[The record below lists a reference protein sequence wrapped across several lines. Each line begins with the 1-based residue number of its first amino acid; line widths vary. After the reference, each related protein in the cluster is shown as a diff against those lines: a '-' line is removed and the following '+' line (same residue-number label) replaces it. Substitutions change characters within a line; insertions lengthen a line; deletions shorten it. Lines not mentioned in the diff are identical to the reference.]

1 VPAAVLLAA
10 MLLAALNL
18 RTAVTSVGPV
28 LDELELDIGLSST
41 LAGVL
46 TTLPVIIFA
55 VLGSLTP
62 RVARQ
67 LGEKNTLVGAL
78 GLMALGLALRALVGS
93 PWAFLLLSIL
103 ALAGGAMGNVLLPVL
118 VKQFFPRRIGP
129 ATAAYT
135 TAMAMGS
142 TLAAG
147 ITVPLAN
154 LQQPMSWR
162 FGLGAWAGLALVGL
176 LATLLLPSRVHPR
189 HADGAAPAHRPL
201 HHSRTAWALTVFFG
215 TQSLQAY
222 VQFGWF
228 ALFFRERAGVS
239 ATEAGVLVAVLIAL
253 SIPISMVIPSIATRR
268 SDQRALIMVLVA
280 CTVVAYV
287 GMLVAPAAGAWVWVV
302 LAGIGAGAFPVALT
316 LISLRTR
323 TIAMTGSLSAFSQS
337 VGYVIAGAGPL
348 LVGVLHGATGG
359 WTWPFVLLFVDV
371 VAMAVAGWMIG
382 KHRYVEDDLRL
393 APA

>member
-28 LDELELDIGLSST
+28 LDELERDIDLTST

-46 TTLPVIIFA
+46 TTLPVISFA
-55 VLGSLTP
+55 ALGSLTP
-62 RVARQ
+62 RAARRI
-67 LGEKNTLVGAL
+67 GEKQTLVGAL
-78 GLMALGLALRALVGS
+78 ALMAIGLALRALVSS
-93 PWAFLLLSIL
+93 PWLFLLLSVL

-118 VKQFFPRRIGP
+118 VKRFFPTHIGT

-135 TAMAMGS
+135 TSMATGT

-154 LQQPMSWR
+154 LREPMSWR
-162 FGLGAWAGLALVGL
+162 FGLGAWAVLAVVGL
-176 LATLLLPSRVHPR
+176 LATLLLPGRRPDQR
-189 HADGAAPAHRPL
+189 GQRPASTHRPL

-239 ATEAGVLVAVLIAL
+239 ATRAGLLVAVLAAL
-253 SIPISMVIPSIATRR
+253 SIPISMVIPSLAARR
-268 SDQRALIMVLVA
+268 TDHRLMILVLVG

-287 GMLVAPAAGAWVWVV
+287 GMLVAPRGGAWVWVV
-302 LAGIGAGAFPVALT
+302 LAGVGAGAFPLALT
-316 LISLRTR
+316 MIGLRTR

-348 LVGVLHGATGG
+348 LVGVLHGATGS
-359 WTWPFVLLFVDV
+359 WRWPFVLLFADLAV
-371 VAMAVAGWMIG
+371 MAVAGWVIG
-382 KHRYVEDDLRL
+382 RHRYVEDDLVRSVH
-393 APA
+393 